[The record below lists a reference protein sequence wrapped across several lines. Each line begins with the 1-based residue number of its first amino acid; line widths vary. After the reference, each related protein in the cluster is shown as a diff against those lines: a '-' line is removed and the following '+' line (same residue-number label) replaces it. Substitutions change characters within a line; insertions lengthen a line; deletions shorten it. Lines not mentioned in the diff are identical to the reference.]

1 MAKKY
6 AEERVGKPQTSKT
19 FTPGAMDEDSRDEAN
34 GNKLTKDE
42 VEKLK
47 QALQNATTMQEMQ
60 RLQTALAQQKMPKD
74 LR

>member
-1 MAKKY
+1 
-6 AEERVGKPQTSKT
+6 
-19 FTPGAMDEDSRDEAN
+19 MDEDRRDEAN